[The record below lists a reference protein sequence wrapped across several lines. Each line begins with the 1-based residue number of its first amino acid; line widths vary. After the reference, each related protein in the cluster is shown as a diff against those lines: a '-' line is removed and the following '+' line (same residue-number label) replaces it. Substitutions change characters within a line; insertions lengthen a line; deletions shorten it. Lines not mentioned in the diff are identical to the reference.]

1 MRGRSGN
8 GSDLFHTFHLEDLVP
23 AEHPLRPIRQRADA
37 ILRGMSRRFN
47 EAYAKTG
54 RPSVPPERL
63 IKALLLQALFSIRSE
78 RQLCEQ
84 IQYNML
90 FRWFLDMTPSEPV
103 WTPEAFSMNRDRFDV
118 YELPRLFF
126 DRVVKEAVLEN
137 LVSEEHFSVDGTL
150 IQSWASQKSLRPI
163 GTKDRKVSDSSE
175 DDDPGN
181 PTVNFHN
188 EKRSNATHRSL
199 TDPEARLAR
208 KGRGKPALLAHSAH
222 VLMEN
227 RNGLCVDI
235 RVDAAD
241 GHAERRNAIRM
252 IGHARRRQSLGV
264 GTLGADAGYD
274 DGAFLN
280 RLERSNV
287 TPHVAIRRGGMV
299 ASDAGGQARR
309 RGRGRM
315 RTAAYAISRRLRK
328 RSEEIIGW
336 CKTIGGLARSRFV
349 GRWKIQMQSEITGAA
364 YNLLR
369 MSRLPAARSP

>member
-1 MRGRSGN
+1 MRGHSVD

-23 AEHPLRPIRQRADA
+23 QAHPLRVIKHRADA

-47 EAYAKTG
+47 EAYGRTG

-63 IKALLLQALFSIRSE
+63 IKAMLLQALFSIRSD

-103 WTPEAFSMNRDRFDV
+103 WTPEAFSMNRERFDV

-126 DRVVKEAVLEN
+126 DRVVKEAVLEG
-137 LVSEEHFSVDGTL
+137 LVSDEHFSVDGTL

-163 GTKDRKVSDSSE
+163 GTRDEKVSDSS
-175 DDDPGN
+175 DDDDRGN

-188 EKRSNATHRSL
+188 EKRSNATHRSIV
-199 TDPEARLAR
+199 DPEALLAR
-208 KGRGKPALLAHSAH
+208 KGKGKPALLSHSGH

-227 RNGLCVDI
+227 RNGLCVDV

-241 GHAERRNAIRM
+241 GKAERRNAMKMIR
-252 IGHARRRQSLGV
+252 HARKRQLLSV
-264 GTLGADAGYD
+264 KTLGADAGYD
-274 DGAFLN
+274 DGRFLEDLEAFDIA
-280 RLERSNV
+280 
-287 TPHVAIRRGGMV
+287 PHIAIRKGRIV
-299 ASDAGGQARR
+299 SEDSAGHARR
-309 RGRGRM
+309 RGRSRM
-315 RTAAYAISRRLRK
+315 RTAAYAISQRIRK
-328 RSEEIIGW
+328 RAEEVFGW
-336 CKTIGGLARSRFV
+336 CKTIGGLARSRFI

-369 MSRLPAARSP
+369 LSRLLADGT